1 VKKCRTSGLGEE
13 PLFRPATFA
22 AYDPRMQQAPK
33 PDSSEFAALMD
44 FVATSG
50 RTLSHPT
57 IAAHA
62 DQLAAQMLAGRARA
76 MTLSLA
82 ALARAAVGRNA

>member
-1 VKKCRTSGLGEE
+1 MH
-13 PLFRPATFA
+13 P
-22 AYDPRMQQAPK
+22 APK

-50 RTLSHPT
+50 RTVNHP
-57 IAAHA
+57 AVMQKA
-62 DQLAAQMLAGRARA
+62 DKLASEMLAGRAKA

-82 ALARAAVGRNA
+82 AMARAAVRGNA